1 MSQGKLDLIP
11 RKQIPNV
18 APAMSCEVIGEIP
31 IGDEVWELGLH
42 DGPIVRDGVSHA
54 SYADPILHRVEV
66 DRFIPEPFRLVTA
79 CCAVAAVALTLE
91 AFHRLSSV
99 PLVGA
104 VD

>member
-1 MSQGKLDLIP
+1 MAQAKTDLTP
-11 RKQIPNV
+11 VYNLPNV
-18 APAMSCEVIGEIP
+18 APAMSSEVIGEIP

-54 SYADPILHRVEV
+54 SYADPVLHRVEV

-91 AFHRLSSV
+91 TFHRLSSV
-99 PLVGA
+99 PLVGV